1 MSEIRLT
8 MYVIEQIIICNK
20 QITIKKTAYQALE
33 VEFRDAQ
40 KYINKLSQEKI
51 ASEKT
56 KEKYMKFMFLNNFI
70 YENQIFID

>member
-1 MSEIRLT
+1 MSEIQLT

-70 YENQIFID
+70 YEKQIFID